1 MKRYLAVALLV
12 LVQPGVALSKDK
24 QADRIASLIAASD
37 GATKETAFKVKSVD
51 EEYQIVRALHC
62 RAGGQSLI
70 IGDDNHPYDMLE
82 VTTPD
87 GAKRQLWFDIKSF
100 FGREFGL

>member
-1 MKRYLAVALLV
+1 MKRYLAAALLL
-12 LVQPGVALSKDK
+12 LVQPGLALAKDR
-24 QADRIASLIAASD
+24 QADRIASLIAATD

-51 EEYQIVRALHC
+51 EEYQILRALHC
-62 RAGGQSLI
+62 RPGVQSLI

-82 VTTPD
+82 VTAPD

-100 FGREFGL
+100 FGHELG